1 MNQERPYI
9 FDFTEHSELC
19 EKAIEMLESEYKTY
33 LAKRRGII
41 SVHDLDKKIFPVIVQ
56 QLSPLT
62 EHEVHVLEALFDTF
76 CGGITMF
83 GSEMAFEM
91 IKIQASGIGPKF

>member
-9 FDFTEHSELC
+9 FDFSDYTELC
-19 EKAIEMLESEYKTY
+19 EKAIELLENEYNSY

-41 SVHDLDKKIFPVIVQ
+41 SIHDFDKIIFPTILQ

-62 EHEVHVLEALFDTF
+62 DHEVHVLEALFDTF

-83 GSEMAFEM
+83 GSDMAFEM